1 MLVDRS
7 ARIWAM
13 RHDEMMVA
21 DAVNQREA
29 MRAPEAVMHGAPLE
43 GSDFTR
49 IVDGVAVVPVRGML
63 MRQYSYW
70 FWSYEEILRD
80 VSLAQASPLVRSI
93 LLHVDSGGGLV
104 AGCGDAA
111 REIRDSGPKPIEAF
125 VGGMCASAA
134 YYISSAADRI
144 ILGSGTTVGSI
155 GTVIEYVDL
164 EPMIEKMG
172 GRIVRVV
179 AEQSPNKRLDPD
191 SPEGKAEM
199 QALVD
204 AGAAE
209 FIADVAEFRGISDA
223 EVLSQYGQGLLFD
236 GSEAI
241 RRGMAD
247 DRGTIDTI
255 IAELAGRDVT
265 QAVPAPAAQET
276 PMDWESITLAGL
288 REHRAE
294 LVSDI
299 ERAATA
305 AADTARDEAVAAA
318 IEEERGRIAAID
330 EIAVPGH
337 EDLVAAAKADGRSAA
352 QLALDIVK
360 ADKAA
365 GGQHLAALREADAR
379 AAVPPLPQAGEP
391 EVTTGGTDEEKA
403 EATWAKDADLRAEFG
418 GDRDAYLAW
427 AKANASGRARVLRR
441 AS

>member
-1 MLVDRS
+1 
-7 ARIWAM
+7 
-13 RHDEMMVA
+13 
-21 DAVNQREA
+21 
-29 MRAPEAVMHGAPLE
+29 
-43 GSDFTR
+43 
-49 IVDGVAVVPVRGML
+49 
-63 MRQYSYW
+63 
-70 FWSYEEILRD
+70 
-80 VSLAQASPLVRSI
+80 
-93 LLHVDSGGGLV
+93 
-104 AGCGDAA
+104 
-111 REIRDSGPKPIEAF
+111 
-125 VGGMCASAA
+125 
-134 YYISSAADRI
+134 
-144 ILGSGTTVGSI
+144 
-155 GTVIEYVDL
+155 
-164 EPMIEKMG
+164 
-172 GRIVRVV
+172 
-179 AEQSPNKRLDPD
+179 
-191 SPEGKAEM
+191 
-199 QALVD
+199 
-204 AGAAE
+204 
-209 FIADVAEFRGISDA
+209 
-223 EVLSQYGQGLLFD
+223 
-236 GSEAI
+236 
-241 RRGMAD
+241 
-247 DRGTIDTI
+247 
-255 IAELAGRDVT
+255 
-265 QAVPAPAAQET
+265 
-276 PMDWESITLAGL
+276 MDWESITLAGL